1 MLLELA
7 SITNVLVTVATHVIR
22 DLGYGGVLVLIA
34 LSGVIGVPGTELPM
48 LFAGFNVYQHHL
60 ALPAIIVFGVLGD
73 TIGASAAYAIGY
85 YGRRELL
92 ERHGSKL
99 HVSPARLTTA
109 ERWFKRRGTVTIPIS
124 RWIPVARAAFPY
136 AAGVAE
142 MPFLRFIALATLGS
156 IPWIAGLAILGRA
169 VGSNWVAW
177 RHHLE
182 YVDYAGLALLV
193 LGIAYL
199 ISRRNR
205 PRSDKPAPDVVS
217 D

>member
-7 SITNVLVTVATHVIR
+7 SVTNVLVTVATHVIH
-22 DLGYGGVLVLIA
+22 DLGYGGILVLIA

-60 ALPAIIVFGVLGD
+60 TLPGIIIFGVLGD
-73 TIGASAAYAIGY
+73 TIGATAAYAIGY
-85 YGRRELL
+85 FGRRELL

-99 HVSPARLTTA
+99 HLSPARLAIA
-109 ERWFKRRGTVTIPIS
+109 ERWFERHGTATIPFS

-136 AAGVAE
+136 AAGVAR
-142 MPFLRFIALATLGS
+142 MPYLRFVALATLGS
-156 IPWIAGLAILGRA
+156 IPWIAGLGILGRE
-169 VGSNWVAW
+169 VGRNWVNW

-182 YVDYAGLALLV
+182 YVDYVGLAVLV
-193 LGIAYL
+193 AAVVYL
-199 ISRRNR
+199 IVRWAR

-217 D
+217 